1 MVAKRFTQ
9 RPGIDYTETFAPVAR
24 KESINTVLA
33 IAAVKG
39 LEAGNVDVDAA
50 FPYGEVEEAIY
61 MDQPNGFEDKSN
73 TTTKC
78 LVHKALYGTKKVAR
92 QWNTKLND
100 HLETQGFKKT
110 AADLCVMIRVS
121 STEYSIIVIYVDDL
135 MMFSKMKEK
144 IEYIKIGLKIEFSI
158 KELRNLRYCLGSE
171 IRRNRSE
178 KMIIV
183 NQ

>member
-1 MVAKRFTQ
+1 
-9 RPGIDYTETFAPVAR
+9 
-24 KESINTVLA
+24 
-33 IAAVKG
+33 
-39 LEAGNVDVDAA
+39 
-50 FPYGEVEEAIY
+50 
-61 MDQPNGFEDKSN
+61 
-73 TTTKC
+73 
-78 LVHKALYGTKKVAR
+78 
-92 QWNTKLND
+92 
-100 HLETQGFKKT
+100 
-110 AADLCVMIRVS
+110 MIRVS

-178 KMIIV
+178 KMIMV